1 MNMKLALIKNQKIEQ
16 IIVADTI
23 ESVSSIFADYLIINV
38 TDMDCGPGDSY
49 VDGEIVKE
57 SSPVN
62 IIPNEITMRQARLI
76 LLENNLLSSVSQAIT
91 SLPEPNKTK
100 AQIEWEYSNTLQR
113 NNYFVSV
120 LSSALGLSDT
130 AVDNLFIE
138 GAKL

>member
-23 ESVSSIFADYLIINV
+23 ESVSSIFADYLIVNV
-38 TDMDCGPGDSY
+38 TGVDCGPGDSY
-49 VDGEIVKE
+49 ISGEIVKE
-57 SSPVN
+57 SSAEV
-62 IIPNEITMRQARLI
+62 IPNEITMRQARLI

-120 LSSALGLSDT
+120 LLSALGLSNT